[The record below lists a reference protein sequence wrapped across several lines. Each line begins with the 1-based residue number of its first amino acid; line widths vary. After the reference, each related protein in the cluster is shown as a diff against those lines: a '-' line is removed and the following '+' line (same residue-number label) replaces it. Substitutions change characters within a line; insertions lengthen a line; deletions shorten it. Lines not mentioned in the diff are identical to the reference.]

1 MKRLLG
7 LAAVVIVAGVA
18 ATGCNVAPRAASV
31 NGSTISIGS
40 LNSQLSALDTT
51 QAGQC
56 LLEAQTGQ
64 TIQTTGTGGTG
75 TYDMGFADAIL
86 QNQVSNT
93 LAAQLAS
100 SKGLTITT
108 AGLATAQTDFEA
120 LLGGEISQAAQLA
133 SQSQTASYC
142 VSSAGQ
148 ALTASAV
155 LGAIPPALRQQYI
168 RNNAVDQLLLADGA
182 GITPAQILAFYKAN
196 QSLYTTACVS
206 VIVTDTVA
214 HANQYLAQ
222 INGGAPFASVAKAS
236 SLDTQSAPSGGSL
249 GCAFT
254 VASIERALSITSIP
268 AGIIGPI
275 QDPSTGAYE
284 LYQVTNQTVVPLT
297 QAVGDIT
304 QRLQQSTA
312 NGNRVSKEI
321 LAFARRSDVYVNPQ
335 YGTWKLHLIV
345 APKPPAPDL
354 LLAAASGASGKS
366 LATGTGAGNSGG
378 ITTNPNGTAGGT
390 SSAGTAGG

>member
-1 MKRLLG
+1 MKRLLS
-7 LAAVVIVAGVA
+7 LAAVVLVAGVA
-18 ATGCNVAPRAASV
+18 ATGCNVTPRAAGV
-31 NGSTISIGS
+31 NGSTISTAA
-40 LNSQLSALDTT
+40 LNHQLQALDST

-64 TIQTTGTGGTG
+64 TIQTTGTGGIG

-86 QNQVSNT
+86 QNEVSNT

-108 AGLATAQTDFEA
+108 ADLATAQTDFEA
-120 LLGGEISQAAQLA
+120 LLGGEIAQAAQAA

-155 LGAIPPALRQQYI
+155 LGAIPADLRQRYI
-168 RNNAVDQLLLADGA
+168 RNNAVDQQLLADGA
-182 GITPAQILAFYKAN
+182 GITPAQILAYYQAN
-196 QSLYTTACVS
+196 QNLYTTACVS
-206 VIVTDTVA
+206 VIVTDTAA

-222 INGGAPFASVAKAS
+222 IKAGTPFASVAKAS
-236 SLDTQSAPSGGSL
+236 SLDAQSAAAGGSL

-254 VASIERALSITSIP
+254 VAQVEQALSITSVP

-275 QDPSTGAYE
+275 QDPTTGAYE
-284 LYQVTNQTVVPLT
+284 LYQVTSQTVVPLT

-304 QRLQQSTA
+304 RRLQQSTV

-335 YGTWKLHLIV
+335 YGTWKLHSIIPPV
-345 APKPPAPDL
+345 PPAASL
-354 LLAAASGASGKS
+354 LLAAASGASGTS
-366 LATGTGAGNSGG
+366 LAPGTRSGSTGHTSSNPTGTRTPSTGATTPGG
-378 ITTNPNGTAGGT
+378 
-390 SSAGTAGG
+390 